1 MEVNKVAERR
11 MLQSEPEG
19 LTLKALKSKVLRNW
33 YLFVFF
39 CLIGLTAAFIYK
51 KIVLP
56 YYKIS
61 ITILI
66 KSDKSSDLN
75 NVFRQLNVNSNS
87 AAIQDQVGVL
97 KSYNLNLKAV
107 QYLNW
112 RYSWAEKGFFK
123 DKDIY
128 GNDPYTIELLNES
141 SQLENVPLIVRAVSE
156 SSYTIECDQTVSLKN
171 ASKSNLK
178 FKKELKFGEP
188 FNHEF
193 FHFSL
198 VKRPDRPVKVG
209 EEFELVFNNLGDLA
223 LSYKNKLDVK
233 QPEDGQSNLINV
245 ELKTSNLLRDV
256 DYLNQLGKVYIQ
268 FGLDEK
274 NKMANNTIKFIDD
287 QITGVNQSLQLAGD
301 KFTNFRAQN
310 RTVDLGQEAST
321 VVEKLKQIESE
332 RANVDLRL
340 EYYNNLKY
348 YLENRN
354 QNKDLMAPSL
364 VGVTDEALNQKVI
377 RLNELYVKREVLSYT
392 AQERNPQLISLTNEI
407 EYTQK
412 SLKENVD
419 NLISNSNVELQNLNE
434 RQRSVNSQL
443 SQLPKTE
450 QDLIGIKRNFDLNNE
465 LYTFLLQRRAE
476 AEIAKASNNPD
487 AQILDPSDTGIA
499 VLLGPILFFNLLI
512 GFCGGLFLASFVV
525 LVKELATGVL
535 TDTEEI
541 TNRLDVPMVGT
552 ITFNKYKT
560 EMAVLNY
567 PRSALTESFRGLR
580 LNLEYFFQNVNGKVL
595 AVHSYVSGEGK
606 SFVALN
612 LALIFAIGKK
622 KVLLVDGD
630 LRKSRLHKVL
640 NQEVE
645 IGLSDY
651 LQGNNSLAEIV
662 RPTEITN
669 LSFVSSGS
677 LYDNSSELLNNGV
690 LRDFIAQAKEQFD
703 YVIIDN
709 APFGV
714 VYDPVIVGMYVDF
727 NLLLIRLNYSNS
739 EEIDAINKVAH
750 DGILK
755 NVMVAVNG
763 KKQVKGHGYYT
774 EDSKPETTKLEA
786 DEMPKDSSIENSPL
800 EKVTI

>member
-1 MEVNKVAERR
+1 
-11 MLQSEPEG
+11 
-19 LTLKALKSKVLRNW
+19 
-33 YLFVFF
+33 
-39 CLIGLTAAFIYK
+39 
-51 KIVLP
+51 
-56 YYKIS
+56 
-61 ITILI
+61 
-66 KSDKSSDLN
+66 
-75 NVFRQLNVNSNS
+75 
-87 AAIQDQVGVL
+87 
-97 KSYNLNLKAV
+97 
-107 QYLNW
+107 
-112 RYSWAEKGFFK
+112 
-123 DKDIY
+123 
-128 GNDPYTIELLNES
+128 
-141 SQLENVPLIVRAVSE
+141 
-156 SSYTIECDQTVSLKN
+156 
-171 ASKSNLK
+171 
-178 FKKELKFGEP
+178 
-188 FNHEF
+188 
-193 FHFSL
+193 
-198 VKRPDRPVKVG
+198 
-209 EEFELVFNNLGDLA
+209 
-223 LSYKNKLDVK
+223 
-233 QPEDGQSNLINV
+233 
-245 ELKTSNLLRDV
+245 
-256 DYLNQLGKVYIQ
+256 
-268 FGLDEK
+268 
-274 NKMANNTIKFIDD
+274 
-287 QITGVNQSLQLAGD
+287 
-301 KFTNFRAQN
+301 
-310 RTVDLGQEAST
+310 
-321 VVEKLKQIESE
+321 
-332 RANVDLRL
+332 
-340 EYYNNLKY
+340 
-348 YLENRN
+348 
-354 QNKDLMAPSL
+354 
-364 VGVTDEALNQKVI
+364 
-377 RLNELYVKREVLSYT
+377 
-392 AQERNPQLISLTNEI
+392 
-407 EYTQK
+407 
-412 SLKENVD
+412 
-419 NLISNSNVELQNLNE
+419 
-434 RQRSVNSQL
+434 
-443 SQLPKTE
+443 
-450 QDLIGIKRNFDLNNE
+450 
-465 LYTFLLQRRAE
+465 LLQRRAE

-630 LRKSRLHKVL
+630 LRKPRLHKIL
-640 NQEVE
+640 NQDME

-651 LQGNNSLAEIV
+651 LQGNNSLAEVV

-800 EKVTI
+800 EKVAITEVEDGIR